1 VLLNYIFFTTDTNE
15 IITPNYVEISNG
27 QFGVLHGTT
36 TGSTEEQ
43 LYTTNEYTY
52 MANYINVPGVGT
64 LRDGD
69 LIKLNMFDK
78 TFYTLHI
85 GWYTTND
92 GLDLY
97 GWYLVNNEVVRPFYK
112 RFIDT
117 LEIVKHTGCV
127 CSEN

>member
-1 VLLNYIFFTTDTNE
+1 MLNYVFFTADTNE
-15 IITPNYVEISNG
+15 IITPNYVEISDG
-27 QFGVLHGTT
+27 QFGALHGTT
-36 TGSTEEQ
+36 AGSTEEQ
-43 LYTTNEYTY
+43 VYVTNEYTY
-52 MANYINVPGVGT
+52 IANYINVPGVGI

-78 TFYTLHI
+78 TFYTLRI

-97 GWYLVNNEVVRPFYK
+97 GWYLVDNEVVRPFYK

-117 LEIVKHTGCV
+117 LEIVKHTGCI